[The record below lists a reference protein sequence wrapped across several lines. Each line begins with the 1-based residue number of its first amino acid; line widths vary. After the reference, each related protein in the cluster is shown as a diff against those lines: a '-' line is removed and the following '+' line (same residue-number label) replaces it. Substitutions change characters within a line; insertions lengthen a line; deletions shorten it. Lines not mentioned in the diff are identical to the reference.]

1 MSILCVFGVG
11 WEERTRD
18 VEREMH
24 RLRQIKTLGEMGKF
38 YWRTFTPKEMSRT
51 LPRPDFK
58 EWERYATE
66 RNLDLG
72 SVDCLGVK
80 AGIRP
85 CLLGEQALC
94 LSLG

>member
-1 MSILCVFGVG
+1 
-11 WEERTRD
+11 
-18 VEREMH
+18 
-24 RLRQIKTLGEMGKF
+24 MGKF
-38 YWRTFTPKEMSRT
+38 YWGIFTPKEMSRT
-51 LPRPDFK
+51 LPK

-85 CLLGEQALC
+85 CLRGEQAL
-94 LSLG
+94 